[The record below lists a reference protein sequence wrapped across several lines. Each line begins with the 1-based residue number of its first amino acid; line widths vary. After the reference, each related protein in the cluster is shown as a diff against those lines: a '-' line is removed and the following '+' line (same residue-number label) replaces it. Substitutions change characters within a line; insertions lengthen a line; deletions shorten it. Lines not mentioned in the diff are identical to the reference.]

1 MTDEAGTCVS
11 THLLIGRAEPIP
23 LINSVLLYLQNSP
36 MRQGSLF
43 HFFFFPEKARENS
56 AAPESLPNWPAARPH
71 FRSLVQSS
79 PVPVPPL
86 DSEAVEEERQGC

>member
-1 MTDEAGTCVS
+1 MS
-11 THLLIGRAEPIP
+11 THLLIGGAEPIP

-43 HFFFFPEKARENS
+43 HFFFPEKARENS

-86 DSEAVEEERQGC
+86 DPEAVEEERQGC